1 MRLLSHL
8 VPLAIFLPILAA
20 QPNSKTGSNP
30 LTVGI
35 TRNQQ
40 ELQELSTLIAQN
52 NADMLAIVG
61 DTLVSLAG
69 AVAGAGT
76 DSAFGQN
83 PREAV
88 ANLISSLQNVKTAI
102 ETGKS
107 ALDGDA
113 WLALSGQLKLTLDLI
128 GETELPVRFANTLTD
143 LLIKTAQLV
152 SLARSNA
159 DLVAA
164 KVQVAQAQTYL
175 LAKAAAIQARRAAAQ
190 QTAAQSKLLGQIKA
204 QEDAQY
210 QWLLQQYKD
219 RPQVIQLAVK
229 TAAARNSRTASQVVH
244 GMQAAGANS
253 DVFNLSNIPGINPA
267 AIAAMNRCNQIAL
280 TMVQRQSDLTAIL
293 DTCPKP
299 AKPGDNPPPC
309 PEYEA
314 AAASNNAINRSSMT
328 CNKDSSGQYIPFF
341 SRSRE
346 SGTIAGSWGM
356 LPGSYYTP
364 VWNWGRSES
373 EAQQI
378 GRPNAGYLETIERI
392 GPGHFREKVRVTAPE
407 SFYPIDLYGS
417 DDSASGDIDIPLD
430 PNPESDIVQQSLH
443 VHLEA
448 TLSDGKLQHKETQ
461 TWSVRFSPNC
471 NTGPRDSVAYHTCTS
486 GVYYRVEYSICSRA
500 R

>member
-253 DVFNLSNIPGINPA
+253 DVFN
-267 AIAAMNRCNQIAL
+267 
-280 TMVQRQSDLTAIL
+280 
-293 DTCPKP
+293 
-299 AKPGDNPPPC
+299 
-309 PEYEA
+309 
-314 AAASNNAINRSSMT
+314 
-328 CNKDSSGQYIPFF
+328 
-341 SRSRE
+341 
-346 SGTIAGSWGM
+346 
-356 LPGSYYTP
+356 
-364 VWNWGRSES
+364 
-373 EAQQI
+373 QI
-378 GRPNAGYLETIERI
+378 GRA
-392 GPGHFREKVRVTAPE
+392 
-407 SFYPIDLYGS
+407 
-417 DDSASGDIDIPLD
+417 
-430 PNPESDIVQQSLH
+430 H
-443 VHLEA
+443 V
-448 TLSDGKLQHKETQ
+448 
-461 TWSVRFSPNC
+461 
-471 NTGPRDSVAYHTCTS
+471 
-486 GVYYRVEYSICSRA
+486 
-500 R
+500 